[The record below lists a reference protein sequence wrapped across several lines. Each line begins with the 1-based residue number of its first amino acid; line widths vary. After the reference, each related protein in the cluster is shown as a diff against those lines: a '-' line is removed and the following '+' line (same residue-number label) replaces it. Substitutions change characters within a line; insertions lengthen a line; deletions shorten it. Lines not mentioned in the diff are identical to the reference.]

1 MLALYS
7 AAYNRACSSLA
18 PYESGIDQQSGNMMN
33 RIAFAPVGPTSAPS
47 GSLSNRSLVA
57 VSFATPPLLTQVL
70 VCCID
75 LLNPQVG
82 AAIGIDRQLLAVLQH
97 AQDGIDA
104 AQVFV
109 ERCTSNLLLAESS
122 TLTLTRQ
129 RREALADVTLRYNA
143 PMIEDEP
150 YGMLPFNA
158 PATFAELAPDLT
170 YHVTGLSKT
179 LGAGLRVGY
188 LKAPTS
194 R

>member
-1 MLALYS
+1 M
-7 AAYNRACSSLA
+7 
-18 PYESGIDQQSGNMMN
+18 
-33 RIAFAPVGPTSAPS
+33 
-47 GSLSNRSLVA
+47 
-57 VSFATPPLLTQVL
+57 
-70 VCCID
+70 
-75 LLNPQVG
+75 
-82 AAIGIDRQLLAVLQH
+82 
-97 AQDGIDA
+97 
-104 AQVFV
+104 
-109 ERCTSNLLLAESS
+109 
-122 TLTLTRQ
+122 TRQ